1 MLVPA
6 SVPLLIVQLLI
17 FISSTSA
24 VSLSPKRSKTVE
36 YQRAVLPVDS
46 ALIKEESAQVLLSS
60 LLVGSVPVPS
70 FVSDQNVPSSFARFE
85 AQSITSD
92 VSTGRVASIAAGDE
106 SKTKGTPI
114 VMLHGFDS
122 SAIEYRRLAP
132 LLTQQRDV
140 YIPDILGWGFS
151 DHTDVKSFTPAAKMA
166 HLKSF
171 ITEIVGEPCIIVGAS
186 LGGAIAILLA
196 TESPELVEKVVLID
210 AQVLIAFYVILGDF
224 V

>member
-36 YQRAVLPVDS
+36 FQRAVLPVDS

-106 SKTKGTPI
+106 
-114 VMLHGFDS
+114 
-122 SAIEYRRLAP
+122 A
-132 LLTQQRDV
+132 
-140 YIPDILGWGFS
+140 
-151 DHTDVKSFTPAAKMA
+151 
-166 HLKSF
+166 
-171 ITEIVGEPCIIVGAS
+171 
-186 LGGAIAILLA
+186 
-196 TESPELVEKVVLID
+196 
-210 AQVLIAFYVILGDF
+210 
-224 V
+224 